1 MLIRRSSSV
10 SLSRRPGRGAARAS
24 AVGLALVLLAGCSGD
39 DTPVVTRTGTDAPTS
54 DTTEPGTP
62 NPGPLVPDGIDEA
75 LVPFYSQQI
84 AWQACGDRECATVE
98 APLDWADAGA
108 GSTRLALERAVAE
121 GEAQGSLLINPGGPG
136 ASGIDFLD
144 YGVSLISPEVREQFH
159 VVGFDPRGVA
169 ASDGV
174 ACLDDAAKDAA
185 LSKDYD
191 YSSPEGLA
199 ELEADAT
206 AYGEACL
213 EKTGELLGHVDT
225 QSAAKDMDLIRA
237 LVGDEKLNYLGYS
250 YGTQL
255 GAAYAGQFP
264 DRVGRLVLDGAVD
277 ITLDADESSLQQAQG
292 FERALRAYVTDC
304 QENEDSCPL
313 TGSVDDGL
321 AQIKALVDA
330 AYENPLPTDSGR
342 ELTQTLAFY
351 GIAVTLYNDSSW
363 PMLTDA
369 LAGAIGE
376 GDGTYLLY
384 LADVYN
390 DRQADGTFASN
401 SSEAF
406 RAIGCLDGRGNSDPA
421 HMAAE
426 AERIREAAPTLGESF
441 GYGALLCKNWP
452 VPAAEVTYDIS
463 APGAAPIV
471 VIGTTNDPATPYEW
485 SQALAKTLE
494 SAVLVTWEG
503 EGHTAYGRSNEC
515 ITEAVDQYLLE
526 GTVPQD
532 GLQC

>member
-1 MLIRRSSSV
+1 M
-10 SLSRRPGRGAARAS
+10 P
-24 AVGLALVLLAGCSGD
+24 
-39 DTPVVTRTGTDAPTS
+39 
-54 DTTEPGTP
+54 E
-62 NPGPLVPDGIDEA
+62 GIDEA

-84 AWQACGDRECATVE
+84 AWQACGSRECATIE
-98 APLDWADAGA
+98 APLDWADGTA
-108 GSTRLALERAVAE
+108 GSTRIALERAVAE

-136 ASGIDFLD
+136 SSGIGFLD
-144 YGVSLISPEVREQFH
+144 YGVSLISPEVREKFH

-174 ACLDDAAKDAA
+174 TCLDDAAKDAA
-185 LSKDYD
+185 LSKDYA
-191 YSSPEGLA
+191 YTPEGLA

-213 EKTGELLGHVDT
+213 ENTGDLLGHVDT

-292 FERALRAYVTDC
+292 FERALRAYVADC
-304 QENEDSCPL
+304 QENDDSCPL
-313 TGSVDDGL
+313 SGSVEDGL

-342 ELTQTLAFY
+342 ELTQTLTFY

-369 LAGAIGE
+369 LATAIE
-376 GDGTYLLY
+376 LGDGSYLLY
-384 LADVYN
+384 LADLYN
-390 DRQADGTFASN
+390 DRNADGTFASN

-406 RAIGCLDGRGNSDPA
+406 RAIGCLDGRGNTDPE

-426 AERIREAAPTLGESF
+426 AAKIIEVAPTLGQSF

-452 VPAAEVTYDIS
+452 VPPAEVTYDIA
-463 APGAAPIV
+463 APGADPIL

-485 SQALAKTLE
+485 SEALAKTLE
-494 SAVLVTWEG
+494 SAVLMTWEG

-515 ITEAVDQYLLE
+515 VTDAVDQYLLE
-526 GTVPQD
+526 GTVPQE